1 MERKLRNNRKEW
13 TKEDNKTLSAYY
25 KDKVYSNGKY
35 VKYGLA
41 VKDIAKKLDRSVFA
55 TIKQASR
62 LGVTHW
68 SK

>member
-1 MERKLRNNRKEW
+1 VERKPRNNRREW
-13 TKEDNKTLSAYY
+13 TKQDNKVLSSLY

-35 VKYGLA
+35 VKLNLG